1 MRTQISILIFAL
13 MIATG
18 LCAQE
23 KQVQERAQSK
33 ELNTEAYVQ
42 LLRADLNAQKEQ
54 LIKDTMQL
62 NDKQSAAFWP
72 IYREYAGELSGLRDT
87 KLAII
92 NDYADNFLTMND
104 SKADQLAQ
112 KVQALD
118 EKKLALRKKYYDAM
132 KKVLPTVLAV
142 RFFQVDNQIQMLV
155 DLQIA
160 ANLPIIEEAPGK

>member
-1 MRTQISILIFAL
+1 MKL
-13 MIATG
+13 
-18 LCAQE
+18 
-23 KQVQERAQSK
+23 
-33 ELNTEAYVQ
+33 
-42 LLRADLNAQKEQ
+42 D
-54 LIKDTMQL
+54 
-62 NDKQSAAFWP
+62 DKQSAVFWP
-72 IYREYAGELSGLRDT
+72 IYREYDGELSGLRDT

-92 NDYADNFLTMND
+92 NDYAENFLTMND

-112 KVQALD
+112 RVLALD

>member
-1 MRTQISILIFAL
+1 MKQKIALLILA
-13 MIATG
+13 MTVATG
-18 LCAQE
+18 LDAQE
-23 KQVQERAQSK
+23 KQVQDPAQSK
-33 ELNTEAYVQ
+33 ELNTEAYAH
-42 LLRADLNAQKEQ
+42 LLRADLKAQKEQ
-54 LIKDTMQL
+54 IIKDTMQL
-62 NDKQSAAFWP
+62 DDKQSAAFWP
-72 IYREYAGELSGLRDT
+72 VYREYDGELSSLRDT
-87 KLAII
+87 KLAVI